1 MGHRLNGAN
10 QSLPVAEPAQVE
22 AYMREIRRTLW
33 EHVGVV
39 RRPDGL
45 DHASRYLRHLEGQ
58 VNAFYASTRLS
69 KETVSLRNAAE
80 TARLIARAAARN
92 TTSIGTHYVENNEE
106 EMEAVPLA
114 EAGGGMVQGQ

>member
-1 MGHRLNGAN
+1 
-10 QSLPVAEPAQVE
+10 
-22 AYMREIRRTLW
+22 
-33 EHVGVV
+33 
-39 RRPDGL
+39 
-45 DHASRYLRHLEGQ
+45 

-92 TTSIGTHYVENNEE
+92 TTSIGTHYVENNNEE